1 MNPRFVWPA
10 VVLVG
15 VAMIVTAVMA
25 IAGVDRETIVVVISL
40 MVSPVLT
47 AMLAIQVAEVRSTTN
62 QVAHQTNGTNTRM
75 MEIIEAQGRLLAAMS
90 PAPATAPAPPQD
102 PA

>member
-15 VAMIVTAVMA
+15 VAMVVTAVMA
-25 IAGVDRETIVVVISL
+25 IAKVDRETIIVVISL

-47 AMLAIQVAEVRSTTN
+47 ALVAVQVAEVRSTAN
-62 QVAHQTNGTNTRM
+62 QVAHQTNGTNSRLLA
-75 MEIIEAQGRLLAAMS
+75 ILEAQGQMLAAMS
-90 PAPATAPAPPQD
+90 PAPTTASAPTSD
-102 PA
+102 V